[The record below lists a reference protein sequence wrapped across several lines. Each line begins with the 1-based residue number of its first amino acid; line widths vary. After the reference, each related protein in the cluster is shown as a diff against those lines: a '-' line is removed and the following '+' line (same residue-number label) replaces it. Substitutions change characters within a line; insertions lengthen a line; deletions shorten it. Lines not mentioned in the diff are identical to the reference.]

1 MLPTNATL
9 LVIDVQQ
16 GFLDASWGPRNNP
29 DAEANIA
36 QLIAVWR
43 RDGRPIRHI
52 HHSSRS
58 PAGTFFR
65 GTAGYEPKV
74 EAAPAL
80 GERIH
85 VKGVNS
91 GFIGTT
97 LEQDLRDAGI
107 DTLVVV
113 GLTTNHCVS
122 TTVRMAGNLGFTVYL
137 VEDATATFDR
147 LGLDGK
153 MRFAAEVHAA
163 ALSDLSE
170 EFATIVSTD
179 DVLRRPGRVRAA
191 GRRLAWCRCAG
202 RRGLTGLV

>member
-29 DAEANIA
+29 GAETNIA
-36 QLIAVWR
+36 QLIAAWR
-43 RDGRPIRHI
+43 RDGRPIRHV

-58 PAGTFFR
+58 STGTFFL
-65 GTAGYEPKV
+65 GTVGYDPKP
-74 EAAPAL
+74 EAAPAP
-80 GERIH
+80 GEPVH

-91 GFIGTT
+91 AFIGTS
-97 LEQDLRDAGI
+97 LEQDLRDAGV

-122 TTVRMAGNLGFTVYL
+122 TTVRLAGNLGFTVYL

-147 LGLDGK
+147 IGLNGK
-153 MRFAAEVHAA
+153 MRPAAEVHAA
-163 ALSDLSE
+163 ALSDLTE
-170 EFATIVSTD
+170 EFATVVSTD
-179 DVLRRPGRVRAA
+179 DVLRALNTREP
-191 GRRLAWCRCAG
+191 
-202 RRGLTGLV
+202 LVIV

>member
-9 LVIDVQQ
+9 LVIDVQR
-16 GFLDASWGPRNNP
+16 GFLDPSWGPRNNP

-36 QLIAVWR
+36 RLVAAWR
-43 RDGRPIRHI
+43 RDGRPVRHV

-58 PAGTFFR
+58 PTGTFFR
-65 GTAGYEPKV
+65 GTLGYDPKP
-74 EAAPAL
+74 EAAPAP
-80 GERIH
+80 GEPVH

-91 GFIGTT
+91 AFIGTS
-97 LEQDLRDAGI
+97 LEQDLHDAGV

-122 TTVRMAGNLGFTVYL
+122 TTVRMASNLGFTVYL

-147 LGLDGK
+147 LGLDG
-153 MRFAAEVHAA
+153 RTRPAQEVHAA

-170 EFATIVSTD
+170 EFAVIVNTD
-179 DVLRRPGRVRAA
+179 DVLRALDTRKPLVASGSA
-191 GRRLAWCRCAG
+191 
-202 RRGLTGLV
+202 LT

>member
-1 MLPTNATL
+1 MLPINATL

-29 DAEANIA
+29 EAEANIA
-36 QLIAVWR
+36 RLIAAWR
-43 RDGRPIRHI
+43 RYGRPIRHI
-52 HHSSRS
+52 LHSSRS
-58 PAGTFFR
+58 PAGTFLVR
-65 GTAGYEPKV
+65 TPGHEPKP
-74 EAAPAL
+74 EAAPAS
-80 GERIH
+80 GEPVH

-91 GFIGTT
+91 AFIGTS
-97 LEQDLRDAGI
+97 LEQDLRDAGV

-147 LGLDGK
+147 IGLDGR
-153 MRFAAEVHAA
+153 MRPAAEVHAA

-179 DVLRRPGRVRAA
+179 DVLRALQAREPMVVA
-191 GRRLAWCRCAG
+191 
-202 RRGLTGLV
+202 

>member
-1 MLPTNATL
+1 MLPINATL

-29 DAEANIA
+29 EAEANIA
-36 QLIAVWR
+36 RLIAAWR
-43 RDGRPIRHI
+43 RYGRPIH
-52 HHSSRS
+52 HVLHSSRS
-58 PAGTFFR
+58 PAGTFFI
-65 GTAGYEPKV
+65 GTPGHEPKP
-74 EAAPAL
+74 EAAPAS
-80 GERIH
+80 GEPVH

-91 GFIGTT
+91 GFIETS
-97 LEQDLRDAGI
+97 LEQDLRDAGV

-147 LGLDGK
+147 MGLDGR
-153 MRFAAEVHAA
+153 MRPAAEVHAA

-170 EFATIVSTD
+170 EFATTVSTD
-179 DVLRRPGRVRAA
+179 EVLRALEAREP
-191 GRRLAWCRCAG
+191 
-202 RRGLTGLV
+202 LVVA

>member
-16 GFLDASWGPRNNP
+16 GFSDAFWGPRNNP

-36 QLIAVWR
+36 RLIAAWR
-43 RDGRPIRHI
+43 CDSRPVRHV

-58 PAGTFFR
+58 PAGTFFH
-65 GTAGYEPKV
+65 GTPGHDPKP
-74 EAAPAL
+74 EAAPAASEPVHL
-80 GERIH
+80 
-85 VKGVNS
+85 KDVNS
-91 GFIGTT
+91 AFIGTT
-97 LEQDLRDAGI
+97 LEQDLRDAGV

-147 LGLDGK
+147 KGLDGEV
-153 MRFAAEVHAA
+153 RPAADVHAA

-179 DVLRRPGRVRAA
+179 DVMRALEK
-191 GRRLAWCRCAG
+191 REP
-202 RRGLTGLV
+202 LVAA

>member
-29 DAEANIA
+29 TAETNVAR
-36 QLIAVWR
+36 LIAAWR
-43 RDGRPIRHI
+43 HDGRPVRHV

-58 PAGTFFR
+58 PAGTFFH
-65 GTAGYEPKV
+65 GTPGYDPKPEAVPVPGEPV
-74 EAAPAL
+74 
-80 GERIH
+80 H

-91 GFIGTT
+91 AFIGTS
-97 LEQDLRDAGI
+97 LEQDLRDASM

-153 MRFAAEVHAA
+153 VRPAAEVHAA
-163 ALSDLSE
+163 ALSDLSD

-179 DVLRRPGRVRAA
+179 DVLRKLERAS
-191 GRRLAWCRCAG
+191 RRSSPSAEPTSL
-202 RRGLTGLV
+202 

>member
-29 DAEANIA
+29 EAESNIA
-36 QLIAVWR
+36 RLIAVWR
-43 RDGRPIRHI
+43 SEGRPVRHVL
-52 HHSSRS
+52 HSSRS
-58 PAGTFFR
+58 PAGTFFC
-65 GTAGYEPKV
+65 GMPGYDPKPEAVPAPGEPV
-74 EAAPAL
+74 
-80 GERIH
+80 H

-91 GFIGTT
+91 AFIGTS
-97 LEQDLRDAGI
+97 LEQDLRGAGVE
-107 DTLVVV
+107 TLVVV

-137 VEDATATFDR
+137 VKDATATFDR
-147 LGLDGK
+147 AGLDGAT
-153 MRFAAEVHAA
+153 RPAAEVHAA

-179 DVLRRPGRVRAA
+179 DVLRALEARGPLVAA
-191 GRRLAWCRCAG
+191 
-202 RRGLTGLV
+202 

>member
-16 GFLDASWGPRNNP
+16 GFLDPSWGPRNNRQ
-29 DAEANIA
+29 AEANIA
-36 QLIAVWR
+36 RLIAAWR
-43 RDGRPIRHI
+43 RERRPVRHVY
-52 HHSSRS
+52 HSSRS
-58 PAGTFFR
+58 AAGTFFQ
-65 GTAGYEPKV
+65 GTPGYAPKP
-74 EAAPAL
+74 EAAPAP
-80 GERIH
+80 GEPVH

-91 GFIGTT
+91 AFIGTS
-97 LEQDLRDAGI
+97 LEQELRHAGV

-153 MRFAAEVHAA
+153 MRPAAEVHAA

-170 EFATIVSTD
+170 EFATIVNTD
-179 DVLRRPGRVRAA
+179 EVLRELPAPEP
-191 GRRLAWCRCAG
+191 
-202 RRGLTGLV
+202 LVTA

>member
-9 LVIDVQQ
+9 LLIDVQQ

-36 QLIAVWR
+36 RLLAAWR
-43 RDGRPIRHI
+43 RDGRPVRHVL
-52 HHSSRS
+52 HSSRS
-58 PAGTFFR
+58 AAGTFFLDTP
-65 GTAGYEPKV
+65 GHDPKP
-74 EAAPAL
+74 EAAPVP
-80 GERIH
+80 GEPVH

-91 GFIGTT
+91 AFIGTT
-97 LEQDLRDAGI
+97 LEQDLRDAGV
-107 DTLVVV
+107 DTLFVV

-179 DVLRRPGRVRAA
+179 DVLR
-191 GRRLAWCRCAG
+191 
-202 RRGLTGLV
+202 GLETREPMVVA

>member
-1 MLPTNATL
+1 MLPTNTTL

-16 GFLDASWGPRNNP
+16 GFLDVSWGPRNNP
-29 DAEANIA
+29 GAEANIA
-36 QLIAVWR
+36 RLIAAWR
-43 RDGRPIRHI
+43 RDGRPVRHV

-65 GTAGYEPKV
+65 GTTGYEPKPQ
-74 EAAPAL
+74 AAPAS
-80 GERIH
+80 GEPVH

-91 GFIGTT
+91 AFIGTS
-97 LEQDLRDAGI
+97 LEQELRDAGV

-147 LGLDGK
+147 AGMDGK
-153 MRFAAEVHAA
+153 MRPAAEVHAA

-170 EFATIVSTD
+170 EFATVVITD
-179 DVLRRPGRVRAA
+179 DVLRALRTRE
-191 GRRLAWCRCAG
+191 L
-202 RRGLTGLV
+202 LVAT